1 LKFKYGR
8 RYLTFPSPSPHPP
21 TSSLII
27 ATTAIP
33 EAAEALPG
41 LIEELGPG
49 LAKGG
54 EAAGKEGG
62 SASKGLD
69 AANQGQ
75 SAAGEASQGMDL
87 ISQITTFVQTQEAL
101 AVKAAQDQSNDF
113 NIKSAFMDN
122 TLAGVEKIVGGKYNA
137 LIVANSQQGPQTPAI
152 DLVSSTHDFY
162 R

>member
-8 RYLTFPSPSPHPP
+8 RYLNFPSPSPHAP

-33 EAAEALPG
+33 EVAEALPG
-41 LIEELGPG
+41 LIGELGPG

-54 EAAGKEGG
+54 EAAGEEAG

-75 SAAGEASQGMDL
+75 SAAGEASQGMDF
-87 ISQITTFVQTQEAL
+87 ISQITSFVQQQEAI
-101 AVKAAQDQSNDF
+101 AVKAAQDKSNDF
-113 NIKSAFMDN
+113 NIKSAFMSN
-122 TLAGVEKIVGGKYNA
+122 TLAGVEQIVGGKYNS
-137 LIVANSQQGPQTPAI
+137 LIVANSQDGPQTPAVN
-152 DLVSSTHDFY
+152 LVSSAHDFY